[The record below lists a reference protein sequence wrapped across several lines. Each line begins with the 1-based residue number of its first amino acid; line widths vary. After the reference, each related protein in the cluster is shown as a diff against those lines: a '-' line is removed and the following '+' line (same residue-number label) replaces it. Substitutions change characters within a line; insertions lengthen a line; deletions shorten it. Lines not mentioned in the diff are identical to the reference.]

1 MAVGRVHLCYGLAGS
16 GKTTLAREL
25 SSDGR
30 GVRFTLDEWMMR
42 WHPGLG
48 FESAEYGERAAHAR
62 EVIWTI
68 AEQVLVAGVD
78 VALDWNSWSHARR
91 NWAVE
96 RASQIGA
103 PVSLHMLTA
112 SLQVASARV
121 QDRTASDTPFAHSVP
136 TEGNEHLA
144 TLMEEPSSAEG
155 MKIHRH

>member
-1 MAVGRVHLCYGLAGS
+1 MAIGRVHLFYGLAGS

-25 SSDGR
+25 SSGGS

-42 WHPGLG
+42 LHPGLG
-48 FESAEYGERAAHAR
+48 FESAEYGERAANAR

-68 AEQVLVAGVD
+68 AEQILVAGVD
-78 VALDWNSWSHARR
+78 VALDWNSWSRARR

-96 RASQIGA
+96 RASEIGA

-112 SLQVASARV
+112 SLEVASARV
-121 QDRTASDTPFAHSVP
+121 QERTASDTSFAHPVT

-144 TLMEEPSSAEG
+144 SLMEEPSSTEG
-155 MKIHRH
+155 MEIHRH